1 MASTNQINK
10 VVESIVVFG
19 GDLIILNLCLS
30 LLLFLWKKAF
40 INLPFS
46 CTVSFMMASLT
57 LLLSGLFRSWEGFGT
72 VGDSCRSARITCV
85 EEHYS
90 LFYLL
95 GMYYDF

>member
-10 VVESIVVFG
+10 VVESIVVL

-30 LLLFLWKKAF
+30 LLLFFWKKAF

-57 LLLSGLFRSWEGFGT
+57 PVSYTHLTLPTKRR
-72 VGDSCRSARITCV
+72 V
-85 EEHYS
+85 
-90 LFYLL
+90 
-95 GMYYDF
+95 